1 MSNTKFFF
9 YVDSKGRQLFFNTEL
24 IAYTEHHCVGD
35 FYEIFLRNTSVNSGL
50 AQRIKL
56 LPTEYNELLEF
67 IKNTNNE
74 CRH

>member
-9 YVDSKGRQLFFNTEL
+9 YTDSKGRQLFFNTEL

-35 FYEIFLRNTSVNSGL
+35 FYEIFLRNTSVNSGI

-56 LPTEYNELLEF
+56 LPAEYNELLEF

-74 CRH
+74 CHN

>member
-9 YVDSKGRQLFFNTEL
+9 YTDGKGRQLFFNTEL

-35 FYEIFLRNTSVNSGL
+35 FYEIFLRNTSVNSGI

-56 LPTEYNELLEF
+56 LPAEYNELSEF

>member
-9 YVDSKGRQLFFNTEL
+9 YVDSKGRQLFFNIEL

-35 FYEIFLRNTSVNSGL
+35 FYEIFLRNTSVNSGI

-56 LPTEYNELLEF
+56 LPSEYNELLEF

-74 CRH
+74 CHN

>member
-24 IAYTEHHCVGD
+24 IAYTKHDCVGD
-35 FYEIFLRNTSVNSGL
+35 FYEIFLRNISVNSGI

-56 LPTEYNELLEF
+56 LPAEYNELLEF

-74 CRH
+74 CRY

>member
-1 MSNTKFFF
+1 MSNSKFFF

-35 FYEIFLRNTSVNSGL
+35 FYEIFLRNTSVNSGI

-56 LPTEYNELLEF
+56 LPSEYNELLEF

-74 CRH
+74 CRY

>member
-1 MSNTKFFF
+1 MNNTKFFF
-9 YVDSKGRQLFFNTEL
+9 YTDGKGRQLFFNTEL
-24 IAYTEHHCVGD
+24 IAYTEHHAFGD
-35 FYEIFLRNTSVNSGL
+35 FYEIFLRNTCTSNGI

-74 CRH
+74 CRY

>member
-9 YVDSKGRQLFFNTEL
+9 YIDSKGRQLFFNTEL

-35 FYEIFLRNTSVNSGL
+35 FYEIFLRNTSVNSGI

-56 LPTEYNELLEF
+56 LPSEYNELLEF

-74 CRH
+74 CRY

>member
-24 IAYTEHHCVGD
+24 IAYTEHDCVGD
-35 FYEIFLRNTSVNSGL
+35 FYEIFLRNTSVNSGI

-56 LPTEYNELLEF
+56 LPSEYNELLEF
-67 IKNTNNE
+67 IKNNE
-74 CRH
+74 S

>member
-9 YVDSKGRQLFFNTEL
+9 YVDSKGRQLLFNTEL

-35 FYEIFLRNTSVNSGL
+35 FYEIFLRNTSVNSGI

-56 LPTEYNELLEF
+56 LPSEYNELLEF

-74 CRH
+74 CHN